1 MLPWNRPRAH
11 STFAA
16 EAARLLGEV
25 RTNVESRKGKPIGDD
40 FSGREIW
47 TLGWKQRSFPDG
59 IHKKEL
65 VGSSP
70 EFAKCHWCERR
81 LRWKGELTVD
91 HYRPKVKVTRWDGD
105 PPLVTDEP
113 PKQIDVSVGYWWR
126 AFSWDNY
133 SLACDPCNMTF
144 KRNLFPVVE
153 PRLPF
158 QEGVEGQE
166 RPLLL
171 DPASNFIVKDHFAW
185 TDDGIMEAV
194 SDQGKS
200 TIITCGL
207 NRKDL
212 LNLRAKVAIDVLRAI
227 QALRFAIEIE
237 NKSAQREARAKL
249 ATLGHWQSE
258 FTSMVRWFF
267 EKYFR
272 VAWTQVFNSPKDV
285 QEM

>member
-1 MLPWNRPRAH
+1 MLPWNRPGAH
-11 STFAA
+11 STFAT

-25 RTNVESRKGKPIGDD
+25 RKNVNDRAGIPHGDD
-40 FSGREIW
+40 FKGREIW
-47 TLGWKQRSFPDG
+47 ALAWKQRTFPDG
-59 IHKKEL
+59 IHKTTL

-70 EFAKCHWCERR
+70 ELAKCHWCERR

-91 HYRPKVKVTRWDGD
+91 HYRPKTKVTRWDGE
-105 PPLVTDEP
+105 PPLVSDVP
-113 PKQIDVSVGYWWR
+113 PKQIDVSVGYWWK

-166 RPLLL
+166 QALLI
-171 DPASNFIVKDHFAW
+171 DPSTNFNVADHFEW
-185 TDDGIMEAV
+185 MDDGIMEAV
-194 SDQGKS
+194 SEQGKA

-212 LNLRAKVAIDVLRAI
+212 LNLRAKVASDTLQAIRAW
-227 QALRFAIEIE
+227 RVAIEVG
-237 NKSAQREARAKL
+237 NKEAQRREHAKL
-249 ATLGHWQSE
+249 AALGDRQSE
-258 FTSMVRWFF
+258 FTSMVRWLFA
-267 EKYFR
+267 KYFR
-272 VAWTQVFNSPKDV
+272 IAWSQVPGFP
-285 QEM
+285 E